1 MNTKCGK
8 VLLTE
13 ELCHEAFCFVPFS
26 SKKRKKEGD
35 RGRNGERGRKGKGA
49 HTSAL
54 YLSICEAIFSAGNVG
69 LSSVFYKVVT

>member
-1 MNTKCGK
+1 MRESSSYGRTLSRGF
-8 VLLTE
+8 LLRSFFEQGE
-13 ELCHEAFCFVPFS
+13 EEGGGS
-26 SKKRKKEGD
+26 RKKR
-35 RGRNGERGRKGKGA
+35 RKGEKGEGA